1 MTQLMHVLLDRITF
15 LHGETRK
22 ALDGLPNEALDW
34 APGPGMNSLCA
45 TVVHML
51 GAERYWLSDVACGVP
66 SSRDRDAE
74 FRSCGLSTSILGN
87 MLDLA
92 DGFAEKALA
101 SLSEADL
108 DTVRVSVQHGR
119 EFSVAWAVTHVIE
132 HGAMHVGHVQII
144 RQVWEQ
150 ARGVQ
155 SAEPS

>member
-22 ALDGLPNEALDW
+22 ALHGLPDEALDW

-51 GAERYWLSDVACGVP
+51 GAEHYWLSDVACGVP

-74 FRSCGLSTSILGN
+74 FRSYGLSTSVLGD
-87 MLDLA
+87 MLDQA
-92 DGFAEKALA
+92 DAFAEKALA
-101 SLSEADL
+101 GLNEADL

-119 EFSVAWAVTHVIE
+119 EFSVAWAVAHVIE
-132 HGAMHVGHVQII
+132 HGAIHVGHVQII
-144 RQVWEQ
+144 KQVWEQ
-150 ARGVQ
+150 ASSVQ
-155 SAEPS
+155 SAEHA